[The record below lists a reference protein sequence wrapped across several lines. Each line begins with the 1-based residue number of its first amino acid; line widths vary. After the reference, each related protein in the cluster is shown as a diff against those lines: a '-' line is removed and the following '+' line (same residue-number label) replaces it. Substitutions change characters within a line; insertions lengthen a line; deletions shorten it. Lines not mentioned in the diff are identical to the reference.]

1 MLIFDEVQS
10 GNGRTG
16 DYFAYQGLGVVPDVV
31 TTAKGLANG
40 VPIGACLAKSSAA
53 DVLTIGKHGSTFGG
67 NPLACAAAIAVLET
81 IKNEELC
88 SRSTE
93 LGKIIKESLLDS
105 VNDLKMIKE
114 IRGKGLMIG
123 IELNNECKDLV
134 SYALNEGLLINITSE
149 KTIRLLPPL
158 IMSDEEGQALGRAVG
173 TAINNFQTLTKD
185 C

>member
-1 MLIFDEVQS
+1 
-10 GNGRTG
+10 
-16 DYFAYQGLGVVPDVV
+16 
-31 TTAKGLANG
+31 
-40 VPIGACLAKSSAA
+40 
-53 DVLTIGKHGSTFGG
+53 
-67 NPLACAAAIAVLET
+67 
-81 IKNEELC
+81 
-88 SRSTE
+88 
-93 LGKIIKESLLDS
+93 
-105 VNDLKMIKE
+105 MIKE

-134 SYALNEGLLINITSE
+134 SYALNEGLLINVTSE